1 MSHSFDEAILT
12 ALRRTVTELTRQ
24 DGRGVSREVLVDL
37 AASVDGFELNIYGG
51 DPPLAVARRVNS
63 VMVDKLTPREREVA
77 DLLASGYANGEIA
90 AALMI
95 SEATVKDHVHSI
107 LRKTGLKTRAAVAG
121 AWRT

>member
-1 MSHSFDEAILT
+1 MSHSLDDAILT

-24 DGRGVSREVLVDL
+24 DGRGVSREVIVDL

-51 DPPLAVARRVNS
+51 DPPLAVARRLNS
-63 VMVDKLTPREREVA
+63 VLVGKLTPREREVA
-77 DLLASGYANGEIA
+77 DLLASGCANGEIA

>member
-1 MSHSFDEAILT
+1 M
-12 ALRRTVTELTRQ
+12 
-24 DGRGVSREVLVDL
+24 SREVIVDL
-37 AASVDGFELNIYGG
+37 AASVGGYELNIYGG
-51 DPPLAVARRVNS
+51 DPPLAVARRLNS
-63 VMVDKLTPREREVA
+63 AMFDKLTPREREIA
-77 DLLASGYANGEIA
+77 DLLAGGSANGEIA